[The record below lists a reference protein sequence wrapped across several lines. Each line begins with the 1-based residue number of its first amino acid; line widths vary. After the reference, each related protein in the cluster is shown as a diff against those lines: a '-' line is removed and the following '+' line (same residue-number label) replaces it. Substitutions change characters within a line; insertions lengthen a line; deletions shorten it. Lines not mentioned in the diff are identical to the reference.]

1 MLRIIICSL
10 LHNQVAGHT
19 LPAADH
25 IQEVVV
31 HNLEGVVRILEVDHS
46 PSEAVARNP
55 SEAVARNPSA
65 VAVRNPFVAAVRIP
79 FGAVVHIPFGAVVHN
94 PFEVAVH
101 SPSGVVGRILIA
113 GRILPFEAVGRSLL
127 EFFLA
132 LLGFHACSFGTVAIS

>member
-1 MLRIIICSL
+1 MLRIIICNL

-31 HNLEGVVRILEVDHS
+31 HNLERVVRILEVDHS
-46 PSEAVARNP
+46 P

-79 FGAVVHIPFGAVVHN
+79 FGAVVHN

-101 SPSGVVGRILIA
+101 SPFGVVGRILIA

>member
-79 FGAVVHIPFGAVVHN
+79 FGAVVHN